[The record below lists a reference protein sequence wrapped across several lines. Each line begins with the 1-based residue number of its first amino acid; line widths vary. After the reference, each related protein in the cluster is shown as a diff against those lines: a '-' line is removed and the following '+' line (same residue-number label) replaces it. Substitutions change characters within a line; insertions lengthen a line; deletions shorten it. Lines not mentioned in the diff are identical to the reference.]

1 MSNPSEIKL
10 LRDELARVI
19 AEVKKRDGALERAEA
34 QNEQLRM
41 QIEQLSIQNEQLR
54 EQLSRE
60 GGRITYYENPHSP
73 PSANSIPARQR
84 KKASRKDPAAH
95 KKPGRRPGH
104 RGASHNRKSS
114 AAIHHAPAAC
124 GGCGGGGLRK
134 GRIADMRQVTDIR
147 PVPDADTVTHVAHD
161 GICGRC
167 GHATEAPS
175 LYADGVGVAVR
186 GTSLGPVLVSRAVQL
201 WEKHA
206 SIGGITDMLND
217 AFKAGVGRAAVQG
230 ALAAA
235 GAALQAARDEI
246 VGSLGGAPN
255 LKADETPYGF
265 LHGSGYVWTVIGG
278 GSVVI
283 HASPSRAG
291 AVMDGIAPHYD
302 KPLTCDGYPGYGG
315 FAVRQR
321 CWAHILRESGALAR
335 ERGKAFP
342 ELSALHEALARLYH
356 DAKDARLGP
365 GGGPA
370 VDTGPM
376 EAAAAAIAA
385 RFGRYAAGETFAT
398 KLANA
403 APFLF
408 TFVNHPGMD
417 PTNNESERML
427 RKVVIARKIR
437 FRIASR
443 AGARMFSNIMT
454 CMLTWRKRNLNV
466 LDMLLKALKGT

>member
-1 MSNPSEIKL
+1 
-10 LRDELARVI
+10 
-19 AEVKKRDGALERAEA
+19 
-34 QNEQLRM
+34 
-41 QIEQLSIQNEQLR
+41 
-54 EQLSRE
+54 
-60 GGRITYYENPHSP
+60 
-73 PSANSIPARQR
+73 
-84 KKASRKDPAAH
+84 
-95 KKPGRRPGH
+95 
-104 RGASHNRKSS
+104 
-114 AAIHHAPAAC
+114 
-124 GGCGGGGLRK
+124 
-134 GRIADMRQVTDIR
+134 MRQVTDIR

-175 LYADGVGVAVR
+175 LYEDGVGVAVR
-186 GTSLGPVLVSRAVQL
+186 GTSLGPVLVSRAVHL

-206 SIGGITDMLND
+206 SVSGITDVLND
-217 AFKAGVGRAAVQG
+217 AFGAGIGRAAVQG

-235 GAALQAARDEI
+235 GAALQAARDGI
-246 VGSLGGAPN
+246 AASLGGAPN

-278 GSVVI
+278 DSVVI

-291 AVMDGIAPHYD
+291 IVMDDIAPYYG
-302 KPLTCDGYPGYGG
+302 KPLTCDGYSGYGG

-335 ERGKAFP
+335 EHGKTFP
-342 ELSALHEALARLYH
+342 ELVALHEALARLYR
-356 DAKDARLGP
+356 DAKDARRGP

-370 VDTGPM
+370 MDTGPM

-385 RFGRYAAGETFAT
+385 RFERYAAGGAFAT

-408 TFVNHPGMD
+408 TFINHPGMD

-443 AGARMFSNIMT
+443 TGARMFSNIMT